1 MTIDRARQLRK
12 NPTDAERKL
21 WKHLRLKQLDGHRF
35 RRQVPIGPYYVDFL
49 CLERRLIIEVDG
61 GQHAER
67 KAEDAQ
73 RTAWLEGQG
82 FRVIRCWNN
91 EVLQNIEGVAEAILA
106 ALRA

>member
-1 MTIDRARQLRK
+1 LSK
-12 NPTDAERKL
+12 V
-21 WKHLRLKQLDGHRF
+21 G
-35 RRQVPIGPYYVDFL
+35 
-49 CLERRLIIEVDG
+49 G

-91 EVLQNIEGVAEAILA
+91 EVLQNIEGVVEAILA